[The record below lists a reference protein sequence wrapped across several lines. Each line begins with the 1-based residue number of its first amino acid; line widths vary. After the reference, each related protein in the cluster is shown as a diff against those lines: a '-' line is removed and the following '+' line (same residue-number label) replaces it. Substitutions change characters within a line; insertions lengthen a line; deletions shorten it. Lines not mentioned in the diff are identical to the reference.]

1 MDYAN
6 VVDEAIKQFYAGGNN
21 ETHNWLLQVQASPE
35 AWSFAWQLLHPS
47 KSWEVQF
54 FAATTLHAKISKQW
68 EEVPKSE
75 YPILQARLLNSIK
88 QENTPKFVL
97 IKLCQSLAAFM
108 AYSYIEPENRNKEKN
123 LVEEVMEVLPYDSAS
138 KLELLLKV
146 LSYIPGEFEA
156 KQNIRKNAKIRE
168 GLINSWQKTV
178 WLLQQVFASFNP
190 MAQDNNTLYLLGA
203 DCTLSWLKTGLLP
216 LEITGQLYPYL
227 LAAAAH
233 YAPLR
238 EDSHEDN
245 TESWET
251 VQDCIIM
258 IVTHPDLYKRPQTLW
273 EWATSLV
280 KMALDNKEKSFC
292 EILTSMGE
300 AYSRSFLLAL
310 AGEGNDTQKWTS
322 EGLIELLLECAE
334 QKGRYPTDE
343 IRSCIPFGF
352 WFTLQDDLGTIDPP
366 LENKA
371 IDALKPIYA
380 RLANALLRKSTL
392 PSSPSESGD
401 ADEQELFRCY
411 RQDAADTL
419 DYCYRVLGEDL
430 LIILGRRLSEPLDN
444 PEKWVDVE
452 STLHAFEALADRVGL
467 NECHYIPALMDL
479 VVYHIP
485 YNLYP
490 PEVLAC
496 SCSTMGA
503 YAEWIGENPDPW
515 LGRVLQLV
523 TMGLWKGPVTT
534 PRASMALKDITR
546 ECGSYLAPFAP
557 SILNTIGQILPNV
570 TSEGG
575 EGQRLMYAAGK
586 LLNTLATVEEQ
597 LTYLNATLGLCIVKI
612 KDLLKQPIVTVRLA
626 VTNQLKMATML
637 FATLES
643 PIGKTVLDGLLPIF
657 NEIITH
663 PEWSQDNVTLEAM
676 YQCMQKS
683 LSCLPNPEIDARPL
697 LTILLTSYK
706 NWPHPA
712 ALNLLSQLVILFGKD
727 RNSVIWPVFAEISS
741 LTLRGIK
748 TCQSVRGDLSEWSDL
763 MEAYLS
769 LLAQICKKNGEM
781 LLQVTDQIPDMLRCG
796 MTCLVLPETA
806 TPKAAGSFLVHA
818 IMETPRLQN
827 FIRPIGQELVFIIL
841 QCVGGEGVRNY
852 SDSHAD
858 VLWAL
863 NRMWSSN
870 ISEWLRASLESQNGP
885 VVSNCDKEIFIRAVL
900 RERSSKRR
908 FYILLKDF
916 SLKCR
921 QKTVGL

>member
-35 AWSFAWQLLHPS
+35 AWRFAWQLLDPS

-54 FAATTLHAKISKQW
+54 FAASTLHAKISKQW

-75 YPILQARLLNSIK
+75 YPILQERLLNSIK
-88 QENTPKFVL
+88 QVNTPKFVL
-97 IKLCQSLAAFM
+97 TKLCQSLAAFM
-108 AYSYIEPENRNKEKN
+108 AFSYIEPENRNKEKN
-123 LVEEVMEVLPYDSAS
+123 LVEEVMEILPYDSAS

-190 MAQDNNTLYLLGA
+190 MAQDNNTLYLLGV

-216 LEITGQLYPYL
+216 IEITGQLYPYL
-227 LAAAAH
+227 LVAAAN

-245 TESWET
+245 TDSWET
-251 VQDCIIM
+251 VQDCIVM
-258 IVTHPDLYKRPQTLW
+258 IVTHPDLYKRPQTFW

-280 KMALDNKEKSFC
+280 KMARDNRGKSFC
-292 EILTSMGE
+292 EILTAMGE

-322 EGLIELLLECAE
+322 QGLVELLLECAE
-334 QKGRYPTDE
+334 QEGRYPTDE

-352 WFTLQDDLGTIDPP
+352 WFTLQDDLCTIDPP
-366 LENKA
+366 LESKA

-430 LIILGRRLSEPLDN
+430 LILLGQRLSEPLDN

-467 NECHYIPALMDL
+467 NECRYIPALMDL
-479 VVYHIP
+479 VVSHIP
-485 YNLYP
+485 YHLYP
-490 PEVLAC
+490 EEVLAC

-523 TMGLWKGPVTT
+523 TLGLWKGPITT

-546 ECGSYLAPFAP
+546 ECGVFLAPFAP
-557 SILNTIGQILPNV
+557 TILNTIGRTLPNV

-575 EGQRLMYAAGK
+575 EGQRLMFAAGK
-586 LLNTLATVEEQ
+586 LLNTLSTVEEQ
-597 LTYLNATLGLCIVKI
+597 LTYLNATLGLCIMKI
-612 KDLLKQPIVTVRLA
+612 KDLLKQPILTARLP
-626 VTNQLKMATML
+626 VTNQLRMATML

-643 PIGKTVLDGLLPIF
+643 PIGKAVLDGLLPIF

-663 PEWSQDNVTLEAM
+663 PEWSQDNATLEAM
-676 YQCMQKS
+676 YICSQKS
-683 LSCLPNPEIDARPL
+683 LSCLSNPEIDARPL
-697 LTILLTSYK
+697 LTILSTSYK

-727 RNSVIWPVFAEISS
+727 RDSIIWPVFAELSS
-741 LTLRGIK
+741 LTLGGIK
-748 TCQSVRGDLSEWSDL
+748 ACQSVRGDLSDWSDL

-796 MTCLVLPETA
+796 ITCLVLPETGTA
-806 TPKAAGSFLVHA
+806 KAAGSFLVHA
-818 IMETPRLQN
+818 IMQTPRLQN
-827 FIRPIGQELVFIIL
+827 FIRPIGQELVFVIL
-841 QCVGGEGVRNY
+841 QCAAGEVVRNNL
-852 SDSHAD
+852 DPHAE
-858 VLWAL
+858 VLWTL

-870 ISEWLRASLESQNGP
+870 MLEWLRVPLESQTGP
-885 VVSNCDKEIFIRAVL
+885 VASNTDKETFMRAVL
-900 RERSSKRR
+900 RERTSKRR
-908 FYILLKDF
+908 VFDLLKDF

-921 QKTVGL
+921 QKTIGL